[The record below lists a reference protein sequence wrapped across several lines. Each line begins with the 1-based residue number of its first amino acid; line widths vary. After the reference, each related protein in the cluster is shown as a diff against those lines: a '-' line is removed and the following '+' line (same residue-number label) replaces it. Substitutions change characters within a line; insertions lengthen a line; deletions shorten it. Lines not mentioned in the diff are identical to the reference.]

1 VTIAV
6 VRYLVKTLGASC
18 WGGPARDCATA
29 PYGRHLGPV
38 CFARRRTACNP
49 STPASFHQLLVQP
62 GMALAIMTVVSIA
75 IGWIIAGRVLRPIR
89 TLTATTR
96 RISERNLH
104 ERLALD
110 GPRTSRKTS
119 ASTAC

>member
-1 VTIAV
+1 
-6 VRYLVKTLGASC
+6 
-18 WGGPARDCATA
+18 
-29 PYGRHLGPV
+29 
-38 CFARRRTACNP
+38 
-49 STPASFHQLLVQP
+49 
-62 GMALAIMTVVSIA
+62 MALAIITVVSIA